1 MLQEN
6 VLIEVEKRTETGKNA
21 SNRLRAADLIP
32 AVLYGGG
39 RDTETL
45 SLQVPRKGLLN
56 LLRKGFHDN
65 AIFQLK
71 LKGTDQQRH
80 VMIRDMTVDPITRS
94 MLHVD
99 FVRILLDKKLR
110 VKSAIEIVGIPNGV
124 KNQGGLLNV
133 VTHELLVECFPAD
146 IPHSIQVD
154 VSEMSLHDTF
164 RVSDLKVTEKLK
176 ILDHADRV
184 IAHVAVPRAEE
195 VVAVVEA
202 VPGAVAEPEI
212 AVKKGKKEE
221 EGAVDE
227 KGKAGAKPAE
237 KAAAEKPAAAA
248 KPAAKGAKK

>member
-6 VLIEVEKRTETGKNA
+6 VLIEVERRTETGKNA

-39 RDTETL
+39 RDMETW
-45 SLQVPRKGLLN
+45 SLQVPRKGLLL

-80 VMIRDMTVDPITRS
+80 VMIRDLTVDPITRS

-99 FVRILLDKKLR
+99 FVRILMDKKLK
-110 VKSAIEIVGIPNGV
+110 VKSAVEIVGIPNGV

-133 VTHELLVECFPAD
+133 VTHELQIECLPAD

-154 VSEMSLHDTF
+154 VSEMGLHDSF
-164 RVSDLKVTEKLK
+164 RVSDLKVDAK
-176 ILDHADRV
+176 IRVLDHADRV

-195 VVAVVEA
+195 AVAVVEA
-202 VPGAVAEPEI
+202 VPGAVEPEI

-221 EGAVDE
+221 EGVVDE
-227 KGKAGAKPAE
+227 KGKAIAAKPAD
-237 KAAAEKPAAAA
+237 KAAPAA

>member
-6 VLIEVEKRTETGKNA
+6 VLIEVEKRTEIGKNA

-39 RDTETL
+39 RDMETW
-45 SLQVPRKGLLN
+45 SLQVPRKGLLS
-56 LLRKGFHDN
+56 LLRKGFHAN

-80 VMIRDMTVDPITRS
+80 VMIRDLTVDPLTRS

-99 FVRILLDKKLR
+99 FVRILMDKKLK
-110 VKSAIEIVGIPNGV
+110 VKSAVEIIGIPAGV

-133 VTHELLVECFPAD
+133 VTHELHIECLPAD
-146 IPHSIQVD
+146 IPHSIKVD
-154 VSEMSLHDTF
+154 VSEMGLHDTL
-164 RVSDLKVTEKLK
+164 RVSDLKIDEKLRV
-176 ILDHADRV
+176 IDHADRV

-195 VVAVVEA
+195 AVAAAEA
-202 VPGAVAEPEI
+202 VPGAGEPEI

-221 EGAVDE
+221 EGAADE
-227 KGKAGAKPAE
+227 KGKAGAKPAA
-237 KAAAEKPAAAA
+237 KAPAA
-248 KPAAKGAKK
+248 KPGGAKK

>member
-6 VLIEVEKRTETGKNA
+6 VLIEVERRTETGKNA

-65 AIFQLK
+65 AIFQLN

-80 VMIRDMTVDPITRS
+80 VMIRDLTVDPITRS

-99 FVRILLDKKLR
+99 FVRILMDKKLR

-164 RVSDLKVTEKLK
+164 RVSDLKVAEKLK

-202 VPGAVAEPEI
+202 VPGAAAEPEI

-237 KAAAEKPAAAA
+237 KAAAEKPAAA